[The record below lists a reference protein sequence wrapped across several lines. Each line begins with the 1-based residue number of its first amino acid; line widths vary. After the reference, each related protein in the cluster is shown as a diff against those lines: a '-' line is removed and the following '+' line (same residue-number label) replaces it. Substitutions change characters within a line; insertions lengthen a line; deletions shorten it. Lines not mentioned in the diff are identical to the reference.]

1 MCGVE
6 QNHFFKPARIILGQR
21 RAMFGEIG
29 S

>member
-6 QNHFFKPARIILGQR
+6 QNHFFKPARINLGQQ